1 MGFLASN
8 CQEDRGLCRRLGGRA
23 LSIGFNFDSFYCC
36 PLSSLL
42 PICFVPRFPERISTA
57 ARDER
62 AERRRGIREFLAA
75 QETHKSR
82 PRSRPVTPEP
92 PPLQFAPNLGP
103 LIMAAPQAPGALNL
117 ADIQVLVQAVQNQ
130 GAALQAL
137 AQNFVDQN
145 AARVP
150 REIETAL
157 PVFGGRAEEDVDEFI
172 GAFTRIQ
179 QQHPAWNDARLKQT
193 AVGRLVGLA
202 QEWQDHVGH
211 AVADWAAWSAA
222 LRAAFRRALGLLEW
236 GQLMEG
242 RTQGVGEPGPLY
254 ALAKMRIAQRCPHNL
269 ANAELVNHLIRGLHN
284 REEAAALLG
293 NPPADGP
300 AFITRITELEAIRG
314 PSAAAPVPVFPSLVY
329 PGRPESRIRAP
340 PLVPPP
346 TFAPPLVPP
355 PAVAPPIGA
364 APDPTTA
371 LAQVL
376 ARLPEL
382 IEGSVTRALRSNTG
396 TRGYSSREPYG
407 RRPSSGGAPTT
418 RGPVV
423 CYRCDREGH
432 IARDCSERAGNGRAG
447 GSAAGH

>member
-1 MGFLASN
+1 M
-8 CQEDRGLCRRLGGRA
+8 
-23 LSIGFNFDSFYCC
+23 
-36 PLSSLL
+36 
-42 PICFVPRFPERISTA
+42 
-57 ARDER
+57 
-62 AERRRGIREFLAA
+62 
-75 QETHKSR
+75 
-82 PRSRPVTPEP
+82 
-92 PPLQFAPNLGP
+92 
-103 LIMAAPQAPGALNL
+103 
-117 ADIQVLVQAVQNQ
+117 QAVQNQ

-254 ALAKMRIAQRCPHNL
+254 ALVKMRIAQRCPHNL
-269 ANAELVNHLIRGLHN
+269 ANAELVNHLIRRLHN

-300 AFITRITELEAIRG
+300 AFITKLEAIRG
-314 PSAAAPVPVFPSLVY
+314 PSAAAPDPLFPSLFY
-329 PGRPESRIRAP
+329 PGRPESRVRAP

-346 TFAPPLVPP
+346 TFAPPHVSP
-355 PAVAPPIGA
+355 PAVAPPLVA
-364 APDPTTA
+364 APDPT
-371 LAQVL
+371 
-376 ARLPEL
+376 
-382 IEGSVTRALRSNTG
+382 RAERG
-396 TRGYSSREPYG
+396 TISTLVQEM
-407 RRPSSGGAPTT
+407 
-418 RGPVV
+418 V
-423 CYRCDREGH
+423 D
-432 IARDCSERAGNGRAG
+432 AGVQK
-447 GSAAGH
+447 